1 MENKVHMFV
10 GFFGWFVLF
19 CLGLSETC
27 SLGSPGATCKWSKV
41 SRKSKK
47 GGRSAAGGMGQRAQQ
62 PPRYR
67 HPAALVAC
75 HKCPRAALPAQPISV
90 INPTPT
96 LKERVLIGFS
106 PRCYQY
112 VYFCQ

>member
-1 MENKVHMFV
+1 MCFEFFWLVCIILV
-10 GFFGWFVLF
+10 GAQFFGV
-19 CLGLSETC
+19 T
-27 SLGSPGATCKWSKV
+27 WSDVKMV
-41 SRKSKK
+41 QSK
-47 GGRSAAGGMGQRAQQ
+47 GGRGAAGGTGQRAQK

-75 HKCPRAALPAQPISV
+75 HKRPRAALPAQPISV
-90 INPTPT
+90 LNPTPT